1 MKCPKCNSERAI
13 GCGSMSNTE
22 SRDEFYCP
30 DCGYSYNNVTEFGM
44 YGDGIEEL
52 AVKDSICCGSILP
65 QEKYTIRIENCEH
78 IYLTQKSIDIEIA
91 VHIQDFDRYEE
102 IIINGRR
109 FVRSREDECIS
120 T

>member
-13 GCGSMSNTE
+13 GGGSMSSTE

-52 AVKDSICCGSILP
+52 AVKEYLAYGSIKP
-65 QEKYTIRIENCEH
+65 QEEYTIRIENCEH
-78 IYLTQKSIDIEIA
+78 IYLTQKSLDIEVNI
-91 VHIQDFDRYEE
+91 HIQDFDRYEE
-102 IIINGRR
+102 IVINGRR
-109 FVRSREDECIS
+109 FIRSRDDERIS